1 MPTPFQHLHYAQQ
14 ILLAPSLPAWLR
26 ERIEAES
33 GAFLLG
39 NTAGDVQTITG
50 QRRVETHFYSL
61 SDLPR
66 GPACDRLL
74 TAYPSLADPWSLSP
88 ARAAFVSGYLVH
100 LVWDEIWADDVFI
113 PLYRDSAIWP
123 DWESRFIHHNAL
135 RVHLDR
141 ESYAALDRDGVAAAL
156 ESETPV
162 QWLPFVPDAALKEWR
177 DWLAIQLRDP
187 SSVETAAVFAE
198 RMAVP
203 VTALENIVD
212 AMAGGRYVDVP
223 RLDEALVHY
232 EAAGQV
238 SSVRVLLRYWSSG
251 PRLVRVPEDA
261 LAGSECRGKGNL

>member
-1 MPTPFQHLHYAQQ
+1 M
-14 ILLAPSLPAWLR
+14 
-26 ERIEAES
+26 
-33 GAFLLG
+33 
-39 NTAGDVQTITG
+39 
-50 QRRVETHFYSL
+50 
-61 SDLPR
+61 
-66 GPACDRLL
+66 
-74 TAYPSLADPWSLSP
+74 
-88 ARAAFVSGYLVH
+88 SGYLVH

-156 ESETPV
+156 ESVTPV

-223 RLDEALVHY
+223 RLDEALAHY
-232 EAAGQV
+232 EAAGQA
-238 SSVRVLLRYWSSG
+238 SSVGALLHYWGSG
-251 PRLVRVPEDA
+251 PRLTLVSGGRAANQV
-261 LAGSECRGKGNL
+261 GTGKGHL

>member
-14 ILLAPSLPAWLR
+14 ILLAPGLPVWLR
-26 ERIEAES
+26 DLLEVES

-61 SDLPR
+61 SDLHR
-66 GPACDRLL
+66 GPASDGLL
-74 TAYPSLADPWSLSP
+74 IAYPSLANPWSLSS
-88 ARAAFVSGYLVH
+88 AQAAFVSGYLVH
-100 LVWDEIWADDVFI
+100 LVWDQIWADDVFI

-141 ESYAALDRDGVAAAL
+141 ESYAALDRDGVAEAL
-156 ESETPV
+156 EGVTPA
-162 QWLPFVPDAALKEWR
+162 QWLPFVPDTALKEWR
-177 DWLAIQLRDP
+177 DWLATQLRDP

-203 VTALENIVD
+203 VTALEDIV
-212 AMAGGRYVDVP
+212 AVMVGGKYSAVP
-223 RLDEALVHY
+223 RLGEALAHY
-232 EAAGQV
+232 DAAGQAG
-238 SSVRVLLRYWSSG
+238 SVGTLLHYWSSG
-251 PRLVRVPEDA
+251 PKLA
-261 LAGSECRGKGNL
+261 LMSEGTAADQVCRGKGHR